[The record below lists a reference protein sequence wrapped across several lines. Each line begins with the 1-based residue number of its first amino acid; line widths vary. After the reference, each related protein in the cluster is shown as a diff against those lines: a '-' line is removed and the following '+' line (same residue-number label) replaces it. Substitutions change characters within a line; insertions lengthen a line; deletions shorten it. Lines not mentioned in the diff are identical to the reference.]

1 MTRREKG
8 RRRLDAMIED
18 AYRRRY
24 IRKPKRAAY
33 EVSRYRSLIAACRA
47 KVDGIEGMEE
57 TPNAA

>member
-1 MTRREKG
+1 
-8 RRRLDAMIED
+8 MIED